1 MAIAP
6 GQTRKREVR
15 NPWTLYVGM
24 GLISALIPVHV
35 QTVPAT
41 AVAAS
46 PVMFG

>member
-24 GLISALIPVHV
+24 GLISALILVHV
-35 QTVPAT
+35 KT
-41 AVAAS
+41 ARDFVAMAIQAI
-46 PVMFG
+46 FG